1 MEYEPNK
8 HWSFVVTDKK
18 YLYPIVALLSVIGV
32 VIGSKFDDP
41 TYFSRVGN
49 FIIGIGVWM
58 SIRFTLREGINK
70 NKDYSKS
77 FPALPS
83 NGRLP
88 QLNAKYFNEIAFSIG
103 DAKLQLHGFFIII
116 YGSTVSSFGDL
127 ILKWVIENC

>member
-1 MEYEPNK
+1 MMEYEPNK

-58 SIRFTLREGINK
+58 SMRYTLREGINK
-70 NKDYSKS
+70 HKDLSKTS
-77 FPALPS
+77 PTPLGS
-83 NGRLP
+83 GHLS
-88 QLNAKYFNEIAFSIG
+88 QLNAEFFNELAFSIG
-103 DAKLQLHGFFIII
+103 DAK
-116 YGSTVSSFGDL
+116 
-127 ILKWVIENC
+127 